1 MSQGFTRGYANR
13 NYHMKIRSFLLV
25 IRDVQGKTTVYP
37 AKIDKIR
44 KLYNTNVD
52 KVVEQL
58 ELIYTATGNVNHTTV
73 LRNCL
78 ASSVKA

>member
-1 MSQGFTRGYANR
+1 MQIE

-25 IRDVQGKTTVYP
+25 IRDVQGKTTVYYS

-44 KLYNTNVD
+44 KLYAIPNVD

-58 ELIYTATGNVNHTTV
+58 KLIYTATGNVNHTTV
-73 LRNCL
+73 EKLFSLIC
-78 ASSVKA
+78 